1 MDSSFYHSCLIPRI
15 HFLKNADFCE
25 NAPFSCHISPV
36 IAREQSDQ
44 SNPLLFLSLR
54 ALRPLPISVIASFA
68 LAKRGNP

>member
-44 SNPLLFLSLR
+44 SNPLLF
-54 ALRPLPISVIASFA
+54 SVIASFA
-68 LAKRGNP
+68 LAKRGDP